1 MEVKAFIYNSL
12 LELAANSYLVIDSDN
27 SCVVIDPS
35 KNNDDIVNYIKKNN
49 LNLKAVLLTHG
60 HFDHIRGVNRIFKQ
74 FKAPVYIHKDDVTL
88 LENAKDNCSDK
99 FSRMPI
105 VVDIPKESLC
115 VVEDNAQL
123 DLLESPIKVIHTP
136 YHTMGSVC
144 FYLKDNNILFSGD
157 SLFKGSVGRYDL
169 PTSNVS
175 LMRASLDKILALP
188 KETQVYPGH
197 GETTS
202 IQDAL

>member
-1 MEVKAFIYNSL
+1 MEIKSFVYNSL

-88 LENAKDNCSDK
+88 LGNVRDNCSDK

-105 VVDIPKESLC
+105 IVDIPKESLC
-115 VVEDNAQL
+115 VMEDNTQL
-123 DLLESPIKVIHTP
+123 DLLNSPIRVMHTP

-175 LMRASLDKILALP
+175 LMRTSLDKILALP